1 MLRNDRQLILADFLN
16 EDECSLPRPMRFSA
30 AAGKFRIC
38 LYISIHFPP
47 IGHLSAEKM
56 RKTRLR
62 ILEKEGMEGR
72 GREQRKKDG
81 KERAPYRQRRGKLK
95 GTGGSCVPGMPLSET
110 KKSPRGLFPSPW
122 GCAFRLPPR
131 TPQNGDS
138 RQPCPASGPVFF
150 SILFAAFFAAKNSPK
165 KAAPKIKIPPT
176 TWPHVNISFKT
187 RADIATAETGSK

>member
-1 MLRNDRQLILADFLN
+1 LLRNDRQLILADFLN

-110 KKSPRGLFPSPW
+110 KKAPEGF
-122 GCAFRLPPR
+122 FRLPGAVPSGFR
-131 TPQNGDS
+131 RVRRKTAIPVNLVPLPGRSFFPYFLPHFLPQKI
-138 RQPCPASGPVFF
+138 RR
-150 SILFAAFFAAKNSPK
+150 KKRRPK
-165 KAAPKIKIPPT
+165 
-176 TWPHVNISFKT
+176 
-187 RADIATAETGSK
+187 

>member
-62 ILEKEGMEGR
+62 ILENEGMEGR

-110 KKSPRGLFPSPW
+110 KKAPEGF
-122 GCAFRLPPR
+122 FRLPGAVPSGFR
-131 TPQNGDS
+131 RAAKRRFPSTLSRFRAGLFFHTFCRIFCRKKFAEKSGAQN
-138 RQPCPASGPVFF
+138 
-150 SILFAAFFAAKNSPK
+150 KNSPDDL
-165 KAAPKIKIPPT
+165 APCQ
-176 TWPHVNISFKT
+176 HFL
-187 RADIATAETGSK
+187 